1 MSGRPFTALIIVA
14 GMSPFIALSFLSLAQ
29 SSIWGSWS
37 EMVSNISGEYPL
49 WRVDIDLLEL
59 SGSWAALAVA
69 GGLLLWLVLISRSRL
84 TGIVVAATLIAAQI
98 PGIVSYTQFQW
109 GWLFA
114 DGLPF
119 AREPNIVIVG
129 LALAATPA
137 AAYGLGTASAFD
149 RLGKTL
155 EAANAEPEGALAVDR
170 VNALLLLGVMAF
182 ALAVGVVTLIV
193 LVGITAGL
201 TAGLTAP
208 ITENPG
214 IFTWTAVA
222 ACALIFGA
230 VYSFLHRRWW
240 ASAGTV
246 AQDSTSGP
254 GSTPN

>member
-1 MSGRPFTALIIVA
+1 MSGRPFTALVILA

-29 SSIWGSWS
+29 SSVWDSWS

-49 WRVDIDLLEL
+49 WRVDIDLLEC
-59 SGSWAALAVA
+59 SGSWAVLALA
-69 GGLLLWLVLISRSRL
+69 GGLLLWLVLVSRSR
-84 TGIVVAATLIAAQI
+84 IVGTLVAATLIAAQI

-137 AAYGLGTASAFD
+137 AVYGLGTAGALD
-149 RLGKTL
+149 RLEKTL
-155 EAANAEPEGALAVDR
+155 EAANAEREGALAVYR
-170 VNALLLLGVMAF
+170 GNALLLLGVMAF
-182 ALAVGVVTLIV
+182 LLAVGVVTLLP

-201 TAGLTAP
+201 AAP
-208 ITENPG
+208 ITANPG
-214 IFTWTAVA
+214 IFTWTGVA

-230 VYSFLHRRWW
+230 AYSFLHRRWW
-240 ASAGTV
+240 VPAETLVQSEEP
-246 AQDSTSGP
+246 GP
-254 GSTPN
+254 GSTPD